1 MSILST
7 SPAKSFL
14 SKRKSQPDIIQENS
28 HIQQNLFTS
37 DKITSKDF
45 CNSFWGDDNGIRGF
59 EALTG
64 KVKVSTKTIEDLK
77 YFWKERA
84 SIEED
89 YAKRLGKLSKL
100 VIGNDETGALFDSLM
115 SLGNELEQI
124 SHNHFTLSQSMRRDL
139 EAETSDWVNRMH
151 SFKKSSLASIEKK
164 FKVLQTQ
171 ENYVEKVS
179 VIVFKS
185 IKIHFLMI
193 TIRVKLGI
201 PIIAFR

>member
-28 HIQQNLFTS
+28 QIQQNLFTS
-37 DKITSKDF
+37 DKINNKDF

-124 SHNHFTLSQSMRRDL
+124 SHNHFTLSHSMRRDL

-151 SFKKSSLASIEKK
+151 TFKKSSLASIEKK

-179 VIVFKS
+179 VIIFKS
-185 IKIHFLMI
+185 IKIQF
-193 TIRVKLGI
+193 
-201 PIIAFR
+201 FNDNN

>member
-37 DKITSKDF
+37 DKINSKDF

-179 VIVFKS
+179 VIIFKF

>member
-28 HIQQNLFTS
+28 QIQQNLFTS
-37 DKITSKDF
+37 DKINNKDF

-151 SFKKSSLASIEKK
+151 TFKKSSLASIEKK

-179 VIVFKS
+179 VIIFKS
-185 IKIHFLMI
+185 IKIQF
-193 TIRVKLGI
+193 
-201 PIIAFR
+201 FNDNN

>member
-28 HIQQNLFTS
+28 QIQQNLFTS
-37 DKITSKDF
+37 DKINNKDF

-179 VIVFKS
+179 VIIFKS
-185 IKIHFLMI
+185 IKIQF
-193 TIRVKLGI
+193 
-201 PIIAFR
+201 FNDNN